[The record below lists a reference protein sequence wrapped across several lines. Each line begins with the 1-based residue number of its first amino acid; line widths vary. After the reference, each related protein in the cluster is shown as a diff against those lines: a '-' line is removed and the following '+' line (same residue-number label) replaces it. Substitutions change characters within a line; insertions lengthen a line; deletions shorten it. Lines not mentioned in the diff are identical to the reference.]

1 MESMPFLH
9 AERVFNIIFT
19 EDLTF
24 VVVRGILDQLIDM
37 DAFDPEVQ
45 EERAHYAIQLD
56 RCSFNVWVSEMDV
69 FIKVG

>member
-9 AERVFNIIFT
+9 AERVFNIIFA

-24 VVVRGILDQLIDM
+24 VAVRGILDRLLEM

-45 EERAHYAIQLD
+45 DQRAHYTIHLD
-56 RCSFNVWVSEMDV
+56 RWSFSVWVSEMDV
-69 FIKVG
+69 FIEVV